1 MGVSWQGWW
10 GTGAT
15 LLNKVRRFPYHA
27 KKDASP
33 CSTGIV
39 INGFWLYNE
48 TKVEKRKSDLNTEEI
63 INKYRPIVSFRV
75 KKSIGVQTPEW
86 EDVVNEI
93 MVNVI
98 EKLKKGEFRGE
109 SSIGTFIYTITSRR
123 IIDYIRQKSKVLKH
137 APEPNPY
144 LSPQERIEDKERAEW
159 IAKAIEKL
167 KPKYKEVLYL
177 YYYQEL
183 SREEVAKRLNIT
195 PRRVSERVNYAQK
208 LLRKVMKS

>member
-1 MGVSWQGWW
+1 M
-10 GTGAT
+10 
-15 LLNKVRRFPYHA
+15 
-27 KKDASP
+27 KK
-33 CSTGIV
+33 G
-39 INGFWLYNE
+39 
-48 TKVEKRKSDLNTEEI
+48 KSNIDLDEI
-63 INKYRPIVSFRV
+63 ITKYRPIVSFRV
-75 KKSIGVQTPEW
+75 KRSIGVQTPEW

-123 IIDYIRQKSKVLKH
+123 IIDFIRSKSKVLKH

-144 LSPQERIEDKERAEW
+144 ASPEENIEDKERAEW
-159 IAKAIEKL
+159 IARAIEKL

-177 YYYQEL
+177 YYFKDL
-183 SREEVAKRLNIT
+183 SREEVAKKLKIT

-208 LLRKVMKS
+208 LLRKILKE

>member
-1 MGVSWQGWW
+1 M
-10 GTGAT
+10 
-15 LLNKVRRFPYHA
+15 
-27 KKDASP
+27 
-33 CSTGIV
+33 
-39 INGFWLYNE
+39 
-48 TKVEKRKSDLNTEEI
+48 EKRSKDLDLDAI
-63 INKYRPIVSFRV
+63 VAKYRPVVSFRV
-75 KKSIGVQTPEW
+75 KKSIGVKTPDW

-93 MVNVI
+93 MINVV

-123 IIDYIRQKSKVLKH
+123 IIDFIRKKSKVLKH

-144 LSPQERIEDKERAEW
+144 ASPQEHVESRERARW
-159 IAKAIEKL
+159 IANSIEKL

-183 SREEVAKRLNIT
+183 SREEVAKKLNIS

-208 LLRKVMKS
+208 LLRKVMKE